1 MFARIFIILFILLLG
16 SIIWW
21 PGLADHTSFN
31 RHAEI
36 QIDDTSQKLESF
48 LTLADVELSGL
59 RDSVSSV
66 LSKVTGGA
74 YLPEAD
80 DLDAAHEAPMES
92 FFNRLWSSPYF
103 MALKAMLEL
112 SMIRAVLALI
122 WFAALCPILLTVVF
136 DAWVVRRL
144 KYESF
149 ASHHPTLYQ
158 TALSA
163 SPVLLT
169 CAFTVMLIPFAIPV
183 WVSVVFY
190 AAFLLS
196 THVIVSNFHRFG

>member
-1 MFARIFIILFILLLG
+1 
-16 SIIWW
+16 
-21 PGLADHTSFN
+21 
-31 RHAEI
+31 
-36 QIDDTSQKLESF
+36 
-48 LTLADVELSGL
+48 
-59 RDSVSSV
+59 
-66 LSKVTGGA
+66 
-74 YLPEAD
+74 
-80 DLDAAHEAPMES
+80 
-92 FFNRLWSSPYF
+92 
-103 MALKAMLEL
+103 
-112 SMIRAVLALI
+112 RAVLALI

-163 SPVLLT
+163 PPVLLT

-196 THVIVSNFHRFG
+196 IHVIVSNFHRFG